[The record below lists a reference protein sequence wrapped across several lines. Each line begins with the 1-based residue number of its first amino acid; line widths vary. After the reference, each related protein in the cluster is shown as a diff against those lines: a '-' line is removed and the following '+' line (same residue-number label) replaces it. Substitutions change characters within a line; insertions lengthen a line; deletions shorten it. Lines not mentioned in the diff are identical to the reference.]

1 MLPQLMSEFIMP
13 IGQLQDCGSSFLS
26 YIFNGPGILQF
37 SQMGAILNKYL
48 AKVVYI
54 VSFTAVTLRVITQ
67 LSSPGKELCV
77 THCGARKQFQI
88 CMPVL

>member
-1 MLPQLMSEFIMP
+1 MQ
-13 IGQLQDCGSSFLS
+13 IGQLQDSGSSFLS

-37 SQMGAILNKYL
+37 SKMGAIL
-48 AKVVYI
+48 AKVIYL
-54 VSFTAVTLRVITQ
+54 VSLQPLLLRVVTQ
-67 LSSPGKELCV
+67 RSSPGKELCV